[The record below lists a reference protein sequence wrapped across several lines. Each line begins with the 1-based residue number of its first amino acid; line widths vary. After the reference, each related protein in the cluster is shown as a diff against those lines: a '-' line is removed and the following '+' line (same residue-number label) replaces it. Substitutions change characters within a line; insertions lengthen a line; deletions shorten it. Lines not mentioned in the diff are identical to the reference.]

1 MVRVIVISIAIAI
14 AIARVWLIMCMVPYL
29 LDLAK
34 KTTLNKAE
42 GYGYSQKTCVFNDR
56 SVGA

>member
-1 MVRVIVISIAIAI
+1 MVRVIVISI
-14 AIARVWLIMCMVPYL
+14 AIARVWLIMCMVTYL

-42 GYGYSQKTCVFNDR
+42 GYGYSQKICVFNDR